1 MTLLRPAALFV
12 ALCVGCASPQPPAV
26 EPPAAPERPAASPE
40 LSSPTADDL
49 RCLRISDAVEVYEAL
64 PQRFAAHARPVDAE
78 TLRAQMDAMRD
89 GRTPILPP
97 GTDADALAAS
107 VREALRTPF
116 LFDDLES
123 RLLDVTPVESER
135 TEWGWRERVV
145 LRDPILGCFPALI
158 LRLDGDGPF
167 PALQAQHGHGD
178 DPDSYAKKYWGA
190 EHVQA
195 GRLVL
200 LPGTRAF
207 NSSEYED
214 RAARAMLANGWTMM
228 GVRVAEHLV
237 AFEYLRS
244 RPDVD
249 PDRIALIGQSGG
261 SVAGNLTVR
270 LEERYRGYVSDLR
283 GTYYN
288 EGKGFVLDETAP
300 SLYPLQHR
308 INDFSTSRVP
318 VLATPYAYTD
328 GPEPIFAFLDR
339 VVAPR

>member
-1 MTLLRPAALFV
+1 VTRLRWV
-12 ALCVGCASPQPPAV
+12 ALAACLFGCAGSAGTSDPPAP
-26 EPPAAPERPAASPE
+26 EPKEASPLPPPP
-40 LSSPTADDL
+40 LSDDDR
-49 RCLRISDAVEVYEAL
+49 RCLRIADAVEVYEAL

-89 GRTPILPP
+89 GITTILPR
-97 GTDADALAAS
+97 GTDPDAVAAS

-158 LRLDGDGPF
+158 LRPDGDGPF

-207 NSSEYED
+207 NSSKYED

-300 SLYPLQHR
+300 TLYPLQYR

-328 GPEPIFAFLDR
+328 GPKPIFAFLDR
-339 VVAPR
+339 VLAPR